1 MIPSCLAF
9 HNVKIQSLLKYKNP
23 YLSIRNLTD
32 IQICS
37 FFISDI
43 LEISNFYFINYSSTH
58 GLIYVHL
65 FILSIQNVSHTFF
78 YIYLLFFLFFK
89 IPMKISRTIPL
100 FIRNTLRFYRNPS
113 RRPRIQLCKFSN
125 DQYINNHLIHSV
137 HFIDEETKALEF
149 QLPGL
154 LLKGEK
160 RMLILFFFLFYCLHF
175 QTNRIS
181 FLKS

>member
-1 MIPSCLAF
+1 MVLYMCICLF
-9 HNVKIQSLLKYKNP
+9 CLYKMSLTHFFTY
-23 YLSIRNLTD
+23 
-32 IQICS
+32 IC
-37 FFISDI
+37 F
-43 LEISNFYFINYSSTH
+43 
-58 GLIYVHL
+58 
-65 FILSIQNVSHTFF
+65 
-78 YIYLLFFLFFK
+78 FFK

-113 RRPRIQLCKFSN
+113 RRLRVQLCKFFN
-125 DQYINNHLIHSV
+125 EQYINTHLIHSV
-137 HFIDEETKALEF
+137 HFIDEETKALAF
-149 QLPGL
+149 QLAGL